1 MEDTE
6 KILGNSTNF
15 PLNLSVPKIL
25 PIYTKTQ
32 ISAYYYYFFFWCS
45 WAVGPNLQQ
54 FTSTKHI

>member
-32 ISAYYYYFFFWCS
+32 ISAYYYYFFL
-45 WAVGPNLQQ
+45 V
-54 FTSTKHI
+54 